1 MRFSIIRLYTKIDN
15 LKKMWRR
22 QLNLKNEWRR
32 KYLTLLIDYKQLLL
46 ENNELKR
53 GKRNNW

>member
-22 QLNLKNEWRR
+22 QLDLKNEWRR
-32 KYLTLLIDYKQLLL
+32 KYLTLLTDYKQIMV

-53 GKRNNW
+53 GKRDNW

>member
-22 QLNLKNEWRR
+22 QLELKNEWRR